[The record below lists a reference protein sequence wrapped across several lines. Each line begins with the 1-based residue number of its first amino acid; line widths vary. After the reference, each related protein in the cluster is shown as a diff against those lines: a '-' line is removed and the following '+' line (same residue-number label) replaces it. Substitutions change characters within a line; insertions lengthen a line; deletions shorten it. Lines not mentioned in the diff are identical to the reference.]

1 MKRSYL
7 QCFWAKECVNNGNLG
22 FPDADPFP
30 KLSKDNQDV
39 P

>member
-1 MKRSYL
+1 VKRSDL

-22 FPDADPFP
+22 FPDANPFP
-30 KLSKDNQDV
+30 KLPKENQDV